1 MSSERWTYALFPA
14 VVVAVLAGCASD
26 NRPDPRETVKGLF
39 AAMKS
44 SDTLYV
50 AKHVD
55 LAQAV
60 TTLGED
66 LPLDSGVSDAAGAL
80 LGQLTGNG
88 KLRERWLENQIV
100 LGRSLTSNDTAWVEV
115 SFIDKLTR
123 VQYYNKMRLEYRG
136 DRWVINSF
144 RTL

>member
-1 MSSERWTYALFPA
+1 MSSERWAYALSSA
-14 VVVAVLAGCASD
+14 ALLAALAGCASD
-26 NRPDPRETVKGLF
+26 NRSDPRDTVKGLF

-50 AKHVD
+50 TRHVD
-55 LAQAV
+55 PAQAL
-60 TTLGED
+60 TTLGEE
-66 LPLDSGVSDAAGAL
+66 LAVDSSAPDPSATL
-80 LGQLTGNG
+80 LAQLTGDG
-88 KLRERWLENQIV
+88 KLRERWLDNQIV
-100 LGRSLTSNDTAWVEV
+100 LGRSFSNTDTAWVEV

-123 VQYYNKMRLEYRG
+123 VQYYNRMRLEYRG

>member
-1 MSSERWTYALFPA
+1 MSSERWAYTLLPA
-14 VVVAVLAGCASD
+14 VVAAVLAGCVSD
-26 NRPDPRETVKGLF
+26 NRPDPRDTVKGLF

-44 SDTLYV
+44 YDTLYV
-50 AKHVD
+50 ATHVD
-55 LAQAV
+55 LEQAV

-80 LGQLTGNG
+80 LGQLTGDG

-100 LGRSLTSNDTAWVEV
+100 LGRSLTSSDTAWVEV
-115 SFIDKLTR
+115 SFIDRLTR

-136 DRWVINSF
+136 DRWIINSF
-144 RTL
+144 KTL